1 MSLFFHD
8 PDSPQ
13 FMTFLRSNIK
23 LLLPRVQES
32 LAAKLE
38 CSETRENRSIPGNAF
53 DRQHA
58 RRDSDELHN
67 DSRNLAMSLSILRS
81 EGIEKIGSEEP
92 LQALL
97 LPCFSRKARKKSK
110 RQKNVLCV

>member
-1 MSLFFHD
+1 M
-8 PDSPQ
+8 
-13 FMTFLRSNIK
+13 
-23 LLLPRVQES
+23 
-32 LAAKLE
+32 
-38 CSETRENRSIPGNAF
+38 SIPGNAF

-67 DSRNLAMSLSILRS
+67 DSRNLAISLAILRS

-97 LPCFSRKARKKSK
+97 LPCFSRKARGKVQTTKKCLMCVVDHALGIWTCFQGMTIPSYLSSEK
-110 RQKNVLCV
+110 HLQKFPDQTEFQS